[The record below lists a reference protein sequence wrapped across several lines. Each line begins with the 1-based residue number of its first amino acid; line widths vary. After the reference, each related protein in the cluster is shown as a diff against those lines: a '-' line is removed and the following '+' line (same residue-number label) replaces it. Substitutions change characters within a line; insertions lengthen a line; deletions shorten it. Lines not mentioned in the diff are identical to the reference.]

1 MNVENFNHIQIRLN
15 IINKRNYPI
24 NIVFNQPDLPIS
36 CFCLVASLVSNGKAQ
51 CILASIAHI
60 SLFVLDTSDER
71 TDDQTLDQPPAIGNP
86 SSRPSSRYVGNLSVD
101 IKLNKEVT
109 H

>member
-1 MNVENFNHIQIRLN
+1 MAKHS
-15 IINKRNYPI
+15 
-24 NIVFNQPDLPIS
+24 VF
-36 CFCLVASLVSNGKAQ
+36 
-51 CILASIAHI
+51 LASIAHI